1 VSAAISTTTPSDRR
15 SLKTRLAYYL
25 RVVQVI
31 AHAEYKLKY
40 SGSALGYVWSVIK
53 PLGLFLMLYIVFGR
67 FFKLNAGVPHYPLYL
82 LIGIVLWTYFLD
94 ATTLTMSSIVER
106 GALVS
111 KLVFPRLIIPISVT
125 VTAGITLLV
134 NLSVIA
140 IFIGVNRIVPT
151 VRWLLLLP
159 LLLEL
164 YVFTLG
170 VGLILAT
177 IFVRL
182 RDLRQVWELV
192 LQLLF
197 YASPILYPASYL
209 PPWWKPVAF
218 INPFVQVIQHARLVI
233 LPSSHADTPA
243 IVYHSSFGE
252 LIPLAVVAVI
262 FVGGV
267 AWFRAQAPWFAERL

>member
-1 VSAAISTTTPSDRR
+1 M
-15 SLKTRLAYYL
+15 
-25 RVVQVI
+25 I
-31 AHAEYKLKY
+31 AQAEYKLKY

-67 FFKLNAGVPHYPLYL
+67 FFKLNAGVSHYPLYL

-94 ATTLTMSSIVER
+94 ATTLTMTSVVER

-111 KLVFPRLIIPISVT
+111 KMVFPRLIIPISVT

-140 IFIGVNRIVPT
+140 VFVGVNRIVPS

-164 YVFTLG
+164 YVFTLA

-182 RDLRQVWELV
+182 RDLRQVWELI

-197 YASPILYPASYL
+197 YASPILYPANYL
-209 PPWWKPVAF
+209 PPWWKPVTF
-218 INPFVQVIQHARLVI
+218 VNPFVQ
-233 LPSSHADTPA
+233 
-243 IVYHSSFGE
+243 
-252 LIPLAVVAVI
+252 
-262 FVGGV
+262 
-267 AWFRAQAPWFAERL
+267 